1 MIAFWVILMAVAK
14 VKTKTGLPANHTLD
28 THTCICFQISMSV
41 SNIISW
47 QALDPLARPGRV
59 QWATDAQIGG
69 WRDNWLA
76 AAKRS

>member
-1 MIAFWVILMAVAK
+1 MIAFGVILMAVAK

-28 THTCICFQISMSV
+28 THTCICLQISMSV

-47 QALDPLARPGRV
+47 QAFDPLARPGRV